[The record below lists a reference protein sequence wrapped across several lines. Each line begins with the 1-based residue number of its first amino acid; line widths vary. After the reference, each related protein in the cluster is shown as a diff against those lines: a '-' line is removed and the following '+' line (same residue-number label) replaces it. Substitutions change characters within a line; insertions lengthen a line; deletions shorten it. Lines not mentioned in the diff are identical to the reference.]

1 MRPSKVWLLLGIA
14 TVVALLVV
22 TFVVV
27 FAPSGRSGTS
37 AKVAAPATTQPSRNV
52 VAPTQVS
59 AVPASTL
66 LAAFSGPVARY
77 SRADGTQIG
86 TVAGTWYGRPL
97 VSPVLTQQDGFL
109 QVRLAQRPN
118 GSTAWIKASAVT
130 LESTPYR
137 VVINVVTRHLSLY
150 KSGTLVLDA
159 PAGIGVTSAPTPTGA
174 FFLAFVAAPPS
185 AAWGPFVMVTSAHS
199 NAISDWEE
207 SGDAI
212 VAIHGPLGSD
222 AAIGTRGAQVS
233 HGCVRLH
240 VSDLQPLRAVP
251 VGAPI
256 DIVA

>member
-1 MRPSKVWLLLGIA
+1 VVTLLI
-14 TVVALLVV
+14 V
-22 TFVVV
+22 TFVLV
-27 FAPSGRSGTS
+27 FAPSGRNGSSGE
-37 AKVAAPATTQPSRNV
+37 VAAPTTTQPSRNV
-52 VAPTQVS
+52 VAPTPVS
-59 AVPASTL
+59 AVAASTL
-66 LAAFSGPVARY
+66 LAAFPGPVARY

-97 VSPVLTQQDGFL
+97 VSPVLTQQDGYL

-137 VVINVVTRHLSLY
+137 VVINVATRHLSLY

-159 PAGIGVTSAPTPTGA
+159 PAGIGVTSSPTPTGA

-222 AAIGTRGAQVS
+222 TAIGSSGAQVS

-240 VSDLQPLRAVP
+240 VSDLQPLRAIP
-251 VGAPI
+251 VGSPI
-256 DIVA
+256 DVVA